1 MSKRIAIGA
10 ALAALSLGAASAA
23 TAQPGPASA
32 LASVDAVQSPA
43 WVDRAGIR
51 YPLAPGAQLKA
62 SDQVRTGAGSRLL
75 LRTADGSTVKLGEN
89 ASLVI
94 ESMRMRGE
102 NFLEAALK
110 VAVGAF
116 RFTTEAL
123 AKTRGRREVSITV
136 ATVTAGIRG
145 TDLWGKS
152 SPDRQIVCLI
162 EGEIEVTA
170 PGESPRRLGQPMSYY
185 TRENGVSQP
194 IATVPADQ
202 LREWSAET
210 EPQPGEGL
218 ATQTGRWKVLV
229 KGLAFGQALEVYE
242 ELRNAGYAAEIIP
255 AEIGNKRVY
264 DVHLSKFATKQDA
277 EFAANALKRQ
287 GRLARYQTKVGT

>member
-1 MSKRIAIGA
+1 MSKQLAIGA
-10 ALAALSLGAASAA
+10 TLTVFLLPALVAH
-23 TAQPGPASA
+23 AQPGPASA
-32 LASVDAVQSPA
+32 PASVEALQSPA
-43 WVDRAGIR
+43 WVDRAGVR

-62 SDQVRTGAGSRLL
+62 GDQVRTGLGSRLL
-75 LRTADGSTVKLGEN
+75 VRTADGSTVKLGEN

-102 NFLEAALK
+102 DFFEAALK

-116 RFTTEAL
+116 RFTTESL
-123 AKTRGRREVSITV
+123 AKSRGRREVSIAV
-136 ATVTAGIRG
+136 ATVTAGVRG

-170 PGESPRRLGQPMSYY
+170 PGEGPRRLGQAMSYY
-185 TRENGVSQP
+185 ARENGVSQP

-210 EPQPGEGL
+210 EPQPGQGL
-218 ATQTGRWKVLV
+218 STQTG
-229 KGLAFGQALEVYE
+229 
-242 ELRNAGYAAEIIP
+242 
-255 AEIGNKRVY
+255 
-264 DVHLSKFATKQDA
+264 
-277 EFAANALKRQ
+277 
-287 GRLARYQTKVGT
+287 